1 MLWVLF
7 YQAASDVNAKGF
19 VKGLICSVASNNIV
33 VFAEQIEHQKRCA
46 TTEYLMR
53 SKIFFAKLR

>member
-19 VKGLICSVASNNIV
+19 VKGLICSFTSNNIV
-33 VFAEQIEHQKRCA
+33 VVAEQIEDQKRCA
-46 TTEYLMR
+46 TTG
-53 SKIFFAKLR
+53 I